1 MNLNSDAMLVSLRIN
16 AWSGRLYDRKASDL
30 VAAQHEAIAS
40 AGRYNKRLLP
50 KDAFA
55 ELTATISQARSTHF
69 AQTLPWDD
77 QGNRLLTVANYDH
90 YTRLL
95 DGLREKMVRERTRFI
110 ERYQENIARA
120 RVDLGKLFRIEDYP
134 TDEALRGRFGV
145 RYRITP
151 VPEAEHFIAKLA
163 AEDTDRVKRDIENR
177 VRERLDDA
185 VADLYRRLGEAISRV
200 SERLRDDEEGKPLV
214 FRNSMIE
221 NIRELVD
228 IAPRLNVFGDDRLAS
243 LCERVKEKIA
253 SVEPDAL
260 RPSRSFDPQTRV
272 RVKREA
278 DALIEQFAGY
288 FGAPDENLQEAA

>member
-55 ELTATISQARSTHF
+55 ALTSTISQARSTHF

-77 QGNRLLTVANYDH
+77 QGNRLLTVANYEH
-90 YTRLL
+90 YTSLL
-95 DGLREKMVRERTRFI
+95 DALREKMVRERSRFI
-110 ERYQENIARA
+110 EHYGENIARA
-120 RVDLGKLFRIEDYP
+120 RLDLGKLFRIEDYP
-134 TDEALRGRFGV
+134 TAEVLRDRFGI

-163 AEDTDRVKRDIENR
+163 AEDSERVKRDIESR
-177 VRERLDDA
+177 IRERLDDA
-185 VADLYRRLGEAISRV
+185 VADLYHRLGEAIARV
-200 SERLRDDEEGKPLV
+200 SERLRDDEKGKPLV

-228 IAPRLNVFGDDRLAS
+228 IAPRLNVFGDDRLAG
-243 LCERVKEKIA
+243 LCEQVRLKIA
-253 SVEPDAL
+253 DVEPNAL
-260 RPSRSFDPQTRV
+260 RPSRNFDPVARA
-272 RVKREA
+272 RVKRDA
-278 DALIEQFAGY
+278 DALMEQFAGY
-288 FGAPDENLQEAA
+288 FGQPSEAQREAA

>member
-55 ELTATISQARSTHF
+55 ALTSTISQARSTHF

-77 QGNRLLTVANYDH
+77 QGNRLLTVANYEH
-90 YTRLL
+90 YTSLL
-95 DGLREKMVRERTRFI
+95 DALREKMVRERTRFI
-110 ERYQENIARA
+110 EHYSENIARA
-120 RVDLGKLFRIEDYP
+120 RLDLGKLFRIEDYP
-134 TDEALRGRFGV
+134 TAEVLRDRFGI

-163 AEDTDRVKRDIENR
+163 AEDSERVKRDIESR
-177 VRERLDDA
+177 IRERLDVA
-185 VADLYRRLGEAISRV
+185 VADLYHRLGEAIARV

-228 IAPRLNVFGDDRLAS
+228 IAPRLNVFGDDRLAG
-243 LCERVKEKIA
+243 LCEQVRQKIA
-253 SVEPDAL
+253 EVEPDAL
-260 RPSRSFDPQTRV
+260 RPSRNFDPVARA
-272 RVKREA
+272 RVKRDA
-278 DALIEQFAGY
+278 DALMEQFAGY
-288 FGAPDENLQEAA
+288 FGQPSEAQWEAA